1 MQIARVVLQ
10 KGIKQNAKCIIQYD
24 KYKIQYINESTL
36 TYLCL
41 SEQEVNDN
49 DAFAFLS
56 EIKNQVLNNYSYEEL
71 STFTTYQMTKG
82 TDLLKK
88 YLTYYNTHPI
98 KTKAGDVINELAMA
112 KDVLVEN
119 VEKLIERNS
128 KMDIIVTKSNNLKDM
143 SVNVSNIAD
152 AIRRNESSRKNKYVI
167 VACVLVGV
175 LIIMFIFLK

>member
-1 MQIARVVLQ
+1 
-10 KGIKQNAKCIIQYD
+10 
-24 KYKIQYINESTL
+24 
-36 TYLCL
+36 
-41 SEQEVNDN
+41 
-49 DAFAFLS
+49 
-56 EIKNQVLNNYSYEEL
+56 
-71 STFTTYQMTKG
+71 MTKG

-88 YLTYYNTHPI
+88 YLSYYNSHPV

-128 KMDIIVTKSNNLKDM
+128 KMDIIVTKSNNLKDI
-143 SVNVSNIAD
+143 SVNVSSIAD

-167 VACVLVGV
+167 VACVLVGI

>member
-1 MQIARVVLQ
+1 
-10 KGIKQNAKCIIQYD
+10 
-24 KYKIQYINESTL
+24 
-36 TYLCL
+36 
-41 SEQEVNDN
+41 
-49 DAFAFLS
+49 
-56 EIKNQVLNNYSYEEL
+56 
-71 STFTTYQMTKG
+71 MTKG

-88 YLTYYNTHPI
+88 YLSYYNSHPV

-128 KMDIIVTKSNNLKDM
+128 KMDIIVTKSNNLKDI
-143 SVNVSNIAD
+143 SVNVSSIAD

>member
-1 MQIARVVLQ
+1 
-10 KGIKQNAKCIIQYD
+10 
-24 KYKIQYINESTL
+24 
-36 TYLCL
+36 
-41 SEQEVNDN
+41 
-49 DAFAFLS
+49 
-56 EIKNQVLNNYSYEEL
+56 
-71 STFTTYQMTKG
+71 MTKG

-98 KTKAGDVINELAMA
+98 KTRAGDVINELAMA

-167 VACVLVGV
+167 VDCVLVGV

>member
-1 MQIARVVLQ
+1 MSNLFNFIM
-10 KGIKQNAKCIIQYD
+10 
-24 KYKIQYINESTL
+24 ESTDE
-36 TYLCL
+36 Y
-41 SEQEVNDN
+41 
-49 DAFAFLS
+49 
-56 EIKNQVLNNYSYEEL
+56 
-71 STFTTYQMTKG
+71 
-82 TDLLKK
+82 
-88 YLTYYNTHPI
+88 
-98 KTKAGDVINELAMA
+98 
-112 KDVLVEN
+112 

>member
-1 MQIARVVLQ
+1 MTIAISK
-10 KGIKQNAKCIIQYD
+10 KGGHIVFSDFNRNVEEETISEDKADELAK
-24 KYKIQYINESTL
+24 K
-36 TYLCL
+36 
-41 SEQEVNDN
+41 
-49 DAFAFLS
+49 FLNS
-56 EIKNQVLNNYSYEEL
+56 KGFTEL
-71 STFTTYQMTKG
+71 EK
-82 TDLLKK
+82 
-88 YLTYYNTHPI
+88 TYY
-98 KTKAGDVINELAMA
+98 TKQGGIMTINYAYEQD
-112 KDVLVEN
+112 DVLVEN